1 MAGELTLEG
10 KIPRAVIYRRRYG
23 YNAEPGHLVVDL
35 TQGDPPAALITNRSG
50 SSLSVDLVD
59 DLVNEVIQVPRS
71 RLPRTSEE
79 WSSLRRIGLR
89 RGIPLP
95 NDDSLVLVFIDGARG
110 VQRYDA
116 AVDETAVGDAADT
129 RIYVSGGSGPDI
141 IIER

>member
-10 KIPRAVIYRRRYG
+10 KIPRAVIYRRKYG

-50 SSLSVDLVD
+50 RSLSLDLVD
-59 DLVNEVIQVPRS
+59 DLVDEVIQVPGS
-71 RLPRTSEE
+71 RLPRTPEE
-79 WSSLRRIGLR
+79 WSRLRRLDAR

-95 NDDSLVLVFIDGARG
+95 NDDSLVLVFIDGRRG

-116 AVDETAVGDAADT
+116 AVDDT
-129 RIYVSGGSGPDI
+129 GLYVSGGSGPDI